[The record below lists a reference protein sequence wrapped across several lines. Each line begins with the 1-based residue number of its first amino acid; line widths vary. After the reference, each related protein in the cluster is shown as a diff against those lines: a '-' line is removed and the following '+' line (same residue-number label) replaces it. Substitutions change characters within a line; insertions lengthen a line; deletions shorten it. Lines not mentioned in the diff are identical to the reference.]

1 MNSSLVSFGID
12 RARDYSVY
20 LEVTSIIK
28 PFQNTNNIFQAFQT
42 KIKTIVTNDSIFKDL
57 DDQVKRYIETFTSF
71 DYLFSI
77 SRTSWGKLNINK
89 LNKLKEINLRL

>member
-12 RARDYSVY
+12 RARDHSVY

-57 DDQVKRYIETFTSF
+57 DDQVKRYIETFAPF
-71 DYLFSI
+71 DSLFSI
-77 SRTSWGKLNINK
+77 
-89 LNKLKEINLRL
+89 